1 MHPLRVNVG
10 FLLHQSVGYSR
21 RFDFEQPAVQ
31 VGGDLDVSFLR
42 GSIRFTRTHQGL
54 VAQGGLN
61 ARTKLECV
69 RCLAEF
75 DQTISLEINE
85 LFVYPP
91 SQANDPIL
99 VVPET
104 GILDLNPYVREAL
117 LLDVPI
123 QPLCRPECQGLCP
136 ECGANLNEAPCE
148 HGTAEPEARGTE
160 VRYSAG

>member
-10 FLLHQSVGYSR
+10 FLLHQSVGYGR
-21 RFDFEQPAVQ
+21 DFDFEQRSIQ

-54 VAQGGLN
+54 VAQGELT
-61 ARTKLECV
+61 AQTKLECV
-69 RCLAEF
+69 RCLTEF
-75 DQTISLEINE
+75 DQSLGLTINE

-91 SQANDPIL
+91 TQPNDPIL

-123 QPLCRPECQGLCP
+123 RPLCRPDCRGLCP
-136 ECGANLNEAPCE
+136 ECGANLNESPCE
-148 HGTAEPEARGTE
+148 HVSGKVEPPLTYRFST
-160 VRYSAG
+160 S